1 MNSKVSIDCM
11 ELKRRLQKEWADKYA
26 GMSIQE
32 QISLRAK
39 RLQESDDALARW
51 WRGEEI
57 AVPPELEIRALV
69 REARER
75 EAAKPPKEFDCVAMK
90 RELQAEFAERTA
102 GMTTEELIDYLRWR
116 TNDSSEIARETE
128 EKYERPSDI

>member
-1 MNSKVSIDCM
+1 M

-51 WRGEEI
+51 WRGEKIE
-57 AVPPELEIRALV
+57 VPREHTIEHLL

-90 RELQAEFAERTA
+90 RELQAEFTERTA
-102 GMTTEELIDYLRWR
+102 GMTGEELVDYLRQR
-116 TNDSSEIARETE
+116 TTDRGTVVREAAE
-128 EKYERPSDI
+128 DYEQSADETAD